1 MRLLLIEDNARLA
14 SLLADGLAKEG
25 FAVDWCATLDLATR
39 AFASNPYDL
48 VLLDLGMPDGNGVT
62 FVKALRRGGH
72 TVPVLIVT
80 ARSSLD
86 DRVIGLDS
94 GGDDYLVKPFELREL
109 AARCRAL
116 LRRPGACLG
125 TTLAVANLELDT
137 AGREVRVAGRVV
149 PVPPRELGLLE
160 CLMRRVGHV
169 VTKGALEDS
178 LYALEAEVTPNALE
192 AVVSRLRRRLA
203 AAHAQV
209 ALHTAHGIGYMLTG
223 TSASASDGDGDG
235 DGDEAQRNG

>member
-1 MRLLLIEDNARLA
+1 MRLLLVEDNGRLA
-14 SLLADGLAKEG
+14 SLIADGLSKEG
-25 FAVDWCATLDLATR
+25 FTVDWCATLDLARR
-39 AFASNPYDL
+39 ALASNTYDL
-48 VLLDLGMPDGNGVT
+48 VLLDLGMPDGNGVE
-62 FVKALRRGGH
+62 FVQVMRRGGH

-125 TTLAVANLELDT
+125 TTLAAANLELDT
-137 AGREVRVAGRVV
+137 AGREVRVSGRVV
-149 PVPPRELGLLE
+149 PVPPRELDLLE
-160 CLMRRVGHV
+160 RLMRRVGHV

-178 LYALEAEVTPNALE
+178 LYALEADVTPNALE
-192 AVVSRLRRRLA
+192 AVVSRLRRRLTA
-203 AAHAQV
+203 AGAQV
-209 ALHTAHGIGYMLTG
+209 VMHTAHGIGYMLT
-223 TSASASDGDGDG
+223 AAQASDGDN
-235 DGDEAQRNG
+235 DEPQRHG

>member
-1 MRLLLIEDNARLA
+1 MRLLLVEDNGRLA
-14 SLLADGLAKEG
+14 SLIADGLSKEG
-25 FAVDWCATLDLATR
+25 FAVDGCVTLDLARR
-39 AFASNPYDL
+39 AFASNTYDL
-48 VLLDLGMPDGNGVT
+48 VLLDLGLPDGNGVE
-62 FVKALRRGGH
+62 FVQAMRRGGH
-72 TVPVLIVT
+72 TVPVLIIT

-116 LRRPGACLG
+116 LRRPGSCLG

-137 AGREVRVAGRVV
+137 AGREVRVSGRVV
-149 PVPPRELGLLE
+149 PVPPRELDLLE
-160 CLMRRVGHV
+160 RLMRRVGHV

-203 AAHAQV
+203 AADAQV
-209 ALHTAHGIGYMLTG
+209 VMHTAHGIGYMLT
-223 TSASASDGDGDG
+223 AAQASDGDS
-235 DGDEAQRNG
+235 DEPQPHS